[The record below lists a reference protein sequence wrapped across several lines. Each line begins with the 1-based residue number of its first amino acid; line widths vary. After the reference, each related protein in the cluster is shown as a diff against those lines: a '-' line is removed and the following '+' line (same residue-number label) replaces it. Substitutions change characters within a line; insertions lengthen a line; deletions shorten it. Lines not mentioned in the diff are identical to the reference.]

1 MINLK
6 DIYAKTAIPALKAE
20 FGYTNSMAV
29 PRVVKVVLNTSF
41 GKASVTKTNDEQKK
55 IAEAVLEDISRI
67 AGQRAAL
74 TRAKKS
80 IATFKLRQGMAI
92 GAKVTLRGQRA
103 YHFLDRL
110 IHVVLPRSR
119 DFRGIRPESVDNK
132 GNISIGIK
140 EHMFFPEISPEK
152 IRFPFGLEITVETTA
167 QSKTE
172 GLALFRALGFPF
184 ASS

>member
-6 DIYAKTAIPALKAE
+6 DIYKNTAVFALKQK
-20 FGYTNSMAV
+20 FGYKNAMAV
-29 PRVVKVVLNTSF
+29 PRVSKVVLNTSF
-41 GKASVTKTNDEQKK
+41 GKVAVSKTNDEQKK
-55 IAEAVLEDISRI
+55 IAEAVVDDISRI
-67 AGQRAAL
+67 AGQKAIL

-80 IATFKLRQGMAI
+80 ISTFKLREGMAI

-103 YHFLDRL
+103 YDFLDRL

-119 DFRGIRPESVDNK
+119 DFRGLRVDSVDKK

-152 IRFPFGLEITVETTA
+152 MRFAFGLEITIETTA
-167 QSKTE
+167 KTKEE
-172 GLALFRALGFPF
+172 GLELYKVLGFPF
-184 ASS
+184 AQ